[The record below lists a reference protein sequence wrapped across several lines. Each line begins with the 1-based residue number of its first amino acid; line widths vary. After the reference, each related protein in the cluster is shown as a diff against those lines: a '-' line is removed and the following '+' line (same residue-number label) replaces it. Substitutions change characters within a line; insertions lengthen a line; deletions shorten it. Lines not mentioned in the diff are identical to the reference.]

1 MATIVLRLKCG
12 FARRTGTRYQRRIER
27 EIVDQGACQSFGSL
41 KTEEKTERQCGQFM
55 TTFGRSRNCLSI
67 LLSATLPAA
76 TRIQAVFTCVREG
89 RPNQQGRIVHM
100 SFGSDDALA
109 DKSL

>member
-1 MATIVLRLKCG
+1 M
-12 FARRTGTRYQRRIER
+12 
-27 EIVDQGACQSFGSL
+27 
-41 KTEEKTERQCGQFM
+41 KTEEKTERQCGQFVA
-55 TTFGRSRNCLSI
+55 TFGRSQSYLSI

-76 TRIQAVFTCVREG
+76 TRIQAVFTCVREV

-100 SFGSDDALA
+100 SFGSDGALA